1 MVHAIPGANPAGV
14 RRRPGPNF
22 TGAIYGCQ
30 RAAQVM
36 VKAPQANQAILAV
49 SSIRA
54 LGARPGRLI
63 YAASKA
69 A

>member
-1 MVHAIPGANPAGV
+1 
-14 RRRPGPNF
+14 
-22 TGAIYGCQ
+22 
-30 RAAQVM
+30 M